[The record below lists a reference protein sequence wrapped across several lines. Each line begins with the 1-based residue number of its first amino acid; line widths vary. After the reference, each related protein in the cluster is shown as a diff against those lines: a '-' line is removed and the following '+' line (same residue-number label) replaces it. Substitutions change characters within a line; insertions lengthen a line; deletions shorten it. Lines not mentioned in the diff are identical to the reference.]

1 MVGLLSHYSN
11 FVPRLMILRPE
22 FLNPTDFN
30 PFSQVSTE
38 FTDLSYDPDCIIVE
52 IRQQQKDLTD
62 DEIQQVVQRYSEG
75 ASVYELADEFGCH
88 RGTIS
93 AVLKR
98 QGITVSSKLSDRPAL
113 VERVLQMYADGMH
126 GKEIAAELGISPGS
140 VSKILHENDVRIR
153 HSTEYVK
160 S

>member
-1 MVGLLSHYSN
+1 MSCYSN
-11 FVPRLMILRPE
+11 FVPRLIILRPE
-22 FLNPTDFN
+22 FLNPTDSN

-75 ASVYELADEFGCH
+75 ASIYELADEFGCH

-98 QGITVSSKLSDRPAL
+98 QGIAVSSKLSGRPAL
-113 VERVLQMYADGMH
+113 VERVLRMYANGMH
-126 GKEIAAELGISPGS
+126 GKQIGTELGISPRS
-140 VSKILHENDVRIR
+140 VSKILHDNNVRIR
-153 HSTEYVK
+153 HSSEYANR
-160 S
+160 